1 MDVQVVGG
9 RYKISKQLARG
20 GFGNTFLAFD
30 THKPGNPKCLVKHLK
45 PIVNDPHVLKQAKR
59 LFNQEATILETLGV
73 HDQIPKFFDHF
84 EENQEFYLVQDYIE
98 GHDLTEEL
106 PSVCDVLSEL
116 EVIILLQEILEVL
129 TFVHQKNVIHRDIK
143 PSNIR
148 RRIDGKIVLIDFGA
162 VKQITTPFINTQG
175 ETVFTIPIGTPGY
188 MPSEQANGQPQ
199 FSSDIYATGIIGIQ
213 ALTGIVPGRY
223 GNKFPIDLVTGEIIW
238 RHQAKVSVQL
248 ADIIDT
254 MVRYDFRQRYQTAEL
269 ALQALK
275 NITVNTIVQTN
286 QIENKGTI
294 LTKQAP
300 VQNPIQNRIKKFIQ
314 NPKSRIKLLSGI
326 AVIIIASLICFTSL
340 NIKPKTE
347 KVLPYINS
355 NYEFQID
362 YPVNWARQDIE
373 DAVTDQVV
381 TFVSQQQNA
390 SDDFQEKVTIRVE
403 AYSGT
408 LQESM
413 NDFVQRALNS
423 KAIVVSKSD
432 TNTLANRKGNKLIFT
447 RNEDS
452 GSFKYLQV
460 WTLKNDK
467 LYVITYT
474 AEISHYDT
482 FIDTAERMIAS
493 FKLN

>member
-45 PIVNDPHVLKQAKR
+45 PIVNDPRVLKQAKR
-59 LFNQEATILETLGV
+59 LFEQEATILETLGV

-98 GHDLTEEL
+98 GHDLTQEL
-106 PSVCDVLSEL
+106 PPVCDVLSEL

-175 ETVFTIPIGTPGY
+175 ETIFTIPIGTPGY

-213 ALTGIVPGRY
+213 ALTGIAPSRY

-238 RHQAKVSVQL
+238 RDQAKVSVQL
-248 ADIIDT
+248 ANIIDT
-254 MVRYDFRQRYQTAEL
+254 MVRYDFRQRYQTAES
-269 ALQALK
+269 ALQSLK

-286 QIENKGTI
+286 QIEKPAPI
-294 LTKQAP
+294 LAKQAP
-300 VQNPIQNRIKKFIQ
+300 VQNPIQNKK
-314 NPKSRIKLLSGI
+314 PPIKLLSAVGVMAI
-326 AVIIIASLICFTSL
+326 AGLIWLMSL
-340 NIKPKTE
+340 NINPKTE
-347 KVLPYINS
+347 KLLPYINS
-355 NYEFQID
+355 NYEFQIE

-381 TFVSQQQNA
+381 TFVSQQNA

-413 NDFVQRALNS
+413 NDFVTRALNS
-423 KAIVVSKSD
+423 KANIVSKSD

-474 AEISHYDT
+474 AEIYDYDT
-482 FIDTAERMIAS
+482 FIDIAEKMIAS
-493 FKLN
+493 FKLNQ